1 MKLLE
6 AYTDNVE
13 IGKVQIH
20 ITLQGMKDALK
31 VAETLDKL
39 QGEDITI
46 RADKVRQR
54 RSLNANAYFYELCGK
69 IAEYIDSSKD
79 EVHNKMLC
87 RYGQYLRDKDDNIT
101 FYMLKADADYE
112 NFETLHL
119 KPTGKTENRN
129 GVLYAWYAVMKPSH
143 EYDSREMAKLIDGT
157 VSECKELGIETL
169 SEDEIRRIESN
180 G

>member
-6 AYTDNVE
+6 TYADNVE

-20 ITLQGMKDALK
+20 ITLQGMKEALK
-31 VAETLDKL
+31 LAEALGNL

-79 EVHNKMLC
+79 EVHNKMLR
-87 RYGQYLRDKDDNIT
+87 RYGQYLRDKDGNIV
-101 FYMLKADADYE
+101 FYLLKADTDYE
-112 NFETLHL
+112 KFETLHL
-119 KPTGKTENRN
+119 KPTGASEERN
-129 GVLYAWYAVMKPSH
+129 GVMYAWYAVMRPSH

-157 VSECKELGIETL
+157 VSEAKELGIETL
-169 SEDEIRRIESN
+169 SENEIRRIESN